1 MFLEFDNTP
10 PISETSGSIQTR
22 QNDEF
27 DSPLMRRMEQQR
39 DQEKL
44 TRRWDEIRQQS
55 RQPYVE
61 PNKGI
66 TFNQLRKQNRAIQSA
81 PVQNQTD
88 NVRWLFI
95 TAISL
100 FPSPKSEIK
109 FDYLWIWIYTIPNVE
124 NYR

>member
-1 MFLEFDNTP
+1 MRKVSHHNLFPSIFLEFDNTL

-39 DQEKL
+39 DQEKP

-66 TFNQLRKQNRAIQSA
+66 TFDQLRKQNRAIQSA
-81 PVQNQTD
+81 PVENQTD
-88 NVRWLFI
+88 NVR
-95 TAISL
+95 
-100 FPSPKSEIK
+100 
-109 FDYLWIWIYTIPNVE
+109 
-124 NYR
+124 